1 MSKPESS
8 LPEPWVARIFATL
21 RATYGVAFD
30 RLWECP
36 PCPPG
41 GDPKQHLHAHYE
53 GIKAHWG
60 RELAGFQRNPGAIA
74 HALAHLPETTPPN
87 LPQFKALLLR
97 APPPPVPALEAPQP
111 DPARVAEAIGRAR
124 AAGGV
129 SDPKGWATRILARAA
144 RGERVPHGQL
154 EMAKRAAP
162 GAEGART

>member
-1 MSKPESS
+1 MSKHESS
-8 LPEPWVARIFATL
+8 LPEAWVTRIFTAL

-41 GDPKQHLHAHYE
+41 HDPKQHVHEHYE
-53 GIKAHWG
+53 GMKAHWG
-60 RELAGFQRNPGAIA
+60 RELAGYQRNPGAIA
-74 HALAHLPETTPPN
+74 HALGNLPETPPN

-97 APPPPVPALEAPQP
+97 APPPPVPALEAPAP
-111 DPARVAEAIGRAR
+111 DPARVAEALTRAR

-129 SDPKGWATRILARAA
+129 ADPRGWAVRILARAA

-154 EMAKRAAP
+154 EMARRAATGSR
-162 GAEGART
+162 GAPV